1 MSERPEDNA
10 EQEPSEQPE
19 EAVPDNHT
27 EDPSGDLAPDEE
39 APAEAAP
46 GLDDAPLFDD
56 APVPED
62 APVDPEAE
70 LEGEI
75 AVLKDKLLRALAET
89 ENVRRRADRD
99 KDDAAKYAITNFARE
114 MLNIADN
121 LRRAIASLPDE
132 ARTDDPTLANLL
144 TGVELTEK
152 EMLTT
157 FERFGIRA
165 IDALGKKIDPNL
177 HEALFEIED
186 VSQVAGTI
194 LQVLDTGY
202 VLKDRL
208 LRPAR
213 VGVAKGGPKVAPAA
227 NAPEAAEAPDDG
239 EGEGEGEGENT
250 LSSVNS
256 PTSKATAYEKRQDAD
271 RTDDAEHIDRKV

>member
-19 EAVPDNHT
+19 EAAPDNPA

-39 APAEAAP
+39 AVAEAAP
-46 GLDDAPLFDD
+46 GLDDAPL
-56 APVPED
+56 PED
-62 APVDPEAE
+62 APVEREAE

-75 AVLKDKLLRALAET
+75 AMLKDKLLRALAET

-121 LRRAIASLPDE
+121 LRRALASLPDE

-157 FERFGIRA
+157 FERFGIRPIEA
-165 IDALGKKIDPNL
+165 MGKKSDPNL

-186 VSQVAGTI
+186 ASQLAGTI
-194 LQVLDTGY
+194 VQVLDTGY

-213 VGVAKGGPKVAPAA
+213 VGVANGGPKVAPEA
-227 NAPEAAEAPDDG
+227 NALEAGEATAAGD
-239 EGEGEGEGENT
+239 GEGENT
-250 LSSVNS
+250 PAVGNA
-256 PTSKATAYEKRQDAD
+256 PTGKATAYEKRQDAD
-271 RTDDAEHIDRKV
+271 RADDSEHIDRKV